1 MTRWHYDKIALY
13 DTINW
18 FKEMLMTM
26 QWWTSSKQCFSFFFF
41 LAPDGL
47 TDKRQFYKDVVT
59 FMLGNDSR
67 EILNTFKG
75 NSEYLLA
82 LSALSLRIEKIKG
95 FVDFRNT
102 NTTTK
107 DGVPRTTT
115 ITYTKQ
121 QRAMAY
127 SHHIQAK
134 PARFLDASLHFYMRV
149 CPFVRR
155 SVRHSVRPSV
165 CPLDGQSVRILFFFQ
180 MPRIEIFIF

>member
-1 MTRWHYDKIALY
+1 
-13 DTINW
+13 
-18 FKEMLMTM
+18 
-26 QWWTSSKQCFSFFFF
+26 
-41 LAPDGL
+41 
-47 TDKRQFYKDVVT
+47 
-59 FMLGNDSR
+59 MLGNDSR

-165 CPLDGQSVRILFFFQ
+165 CPLDGQSVRILFFFSNAENRNFYLLKVIGAVQ
-180 MPRIEIFIF
+180 LRHFLSNVRNMLNVLNMPLVLNVLDTRLIGLLGLFTP